1 MTYEGVLTKMQT
13 EIGNPI
19 QYYLVFENS
28 FLNIINFMD
37 EKLFK
42 EVDKLPMN
50 YPRIKL
56 MKEYFVAAKQNL
68 RKHIFNDWVS
78 RCTLDIERI
87 KDLAT
92 SL

>member
-1 MTYEGVLTKMQT
+1 M
-13 EIGNPI
+13 
-19 QYYLVFENS
+19 
-28 FLNIINFMD
+28 INFMD

-56 MKEYFVAAKQNL
+56 MKEHFVAAKQNL
-68 RKHIFNDWVS
+68 WKHIFNDWVS

-92 SL
+92 SLWLFFDFKHQTQQSWKHLEVNAKLLRKT